1 MTTSTAEKP
10 GSVTPL
16 QSREQ
21 GNSLQAQKP
30 FKLRDYQKTCVAQ
43 VLQAWRGGCRA
54 PLLYSPTGSGKTAM
68 ASHIMNAATRK
79 GHKVLFVVHRD
90 PLVEQTA
97 ESLRVYGI
105 EAGYIK
111 AGYLETDGS
120 HPVVIASIQ
129 TLARRQLPDD
139 IGLVIADEC
148 HTTAWYD
155 TYQKVKLHYSNGV
168 LATSRVRFLGL
179 TATPWRTKSTTEFMG
194 QHFDAIVRAPS
205 PSELIEMGYLCPPRH
220 FGWGGLADWSKLE
233 TGSNGDFNQGQAAT
247 ITLDTEFNQLIVE
260 KFVEVCPERTAICFA
275 QSVGQSR
282 LLTELFNDAGIT
294 CEHLEADTLHEERRE
309 MYKRLA
315 SGETRILSS
324 VGTLTEGFDEPT
336 ISTVILA
343 RPTRSL
349 SLLIQMCGRGLRLA
363 PDKKD
368 CLLLDFC
375 ENFKRLGFVTKKH
388 KISLCPQF
396 RFGDSPMKECPECHA
411 LVYPLVMVCPE
422 CGYEFP
428 FVGGGDEDPPD
439 NFLPEFGEMLTD
451 EDKAKATYLR
461 SQLKSGYSKGLSPDR
476 IWPLF
481 RKKFGHFP
489 PNDWHLGAVFRGQNS
504 EFHRN
509 QYREFLYGVDPN
521 ATEFWVK
528 FHLELEFGN
537 PKRKYKKVSGKT
549 FTPPPVDT
557 ARLEWWVV
565 LEVSPLN
572 DWSGIKNAYRQKAL
586 QWHPDVASVDEATAK
601 NQMQLINWAFEQ
613 AKKARG

>member
-1 MTTSTAEKP
+1 
-10 GSVTPL
+10 
-16 QSREQ
+16 
-21 GNSLQAQKP
+21 
-30 FKLRDYQKTCVAQ
+30 
-43 VLQAWRGGCRA
+43 
-54 PLLYSPTGSGKTAM
+54 
-68 ASHIMNAATRK
+68 
-79 GHKVLFVVHRD
+79 
-90 PLVEQTA
+90 
-97 ESLRVYGI
+97 
-105 EAGYIK
+105 
-111 AGYLETDGS
+111 
-120 HPVVIASIQ
+120 
-129 TLARRQLPDD
+129 
-139 IGLVIADEC
+139 
-148 HTTAWYD
+148 
-155 TYQKVKLHYSNGV
+155 
-168 LATSRVRFLGL
+168 
-179 TATPWRTKSTTEFMG
+179 
-194 QHFDAIVRAPS
+194 
-205 PSELIEMGYLCPPRH
+205 
-220 FGWGGLADWSKLE
+220 
-233 TGSNGDFNQGQAAT
+233 
-247 ITLDTEFNQLIVE
+247 
-260 KFVEVCPERTAICFA
+260 
-275 QSVGQSR
+275 
-282 LLTELFNDAGIT
+282 
-294 CEHLEADTLHEERRE
+294 
-309 MYKRLA
+309 
-315 SGETRILSS
+315 
-324 VGTLTEGFDEPT
+324 
-336 ISTVILA
+336 
-343 RPTRSL
+343 
-349 SLLIQMCGRGLRLA
+349 MCGRGLRLA
-363 PDKKD
+363 PGKKD
-368 CLLLDFC
+368 CLLVDFC

-396 RFGDSPMKECPECHA
+396 KFGDSPMKECPSCHA
-411 LVYPLVMVCPE
+411 LVPPLVMVCPE

-451 EDKAKATYLR
+451 EDKVKTTYLR
-461 SQLKSGYSKGLSPDR
+461 SQLKSGYSKGLTPDR

-509 QYREFLYGVDPN
+509 QYREFLYGVNPD